1 MERKDDQKMGNK
13 DSKRFL
19 TIADTIF
26 SPIYPVIAEQIV
38 TNTGIRSGK
47 ALDVGSGP
55 GHLATALAL
64 ASECTVHALDCSPD
78 MVEIC
83 QNRVSE
89 KGLDKRVIPA
99 LGDVRE
105 IPFDDNTFD
114 LIVSRGSWFFWEDL
128 SKSLSEIYRVMKP
141 GGKTYIGGGFGSA
154 ALKEQIISAM
164 KERESDF
171 ETGMKERMVSRSP
184 EIIRSALEKNGVD
197 NYSLINDDSGIWLM
211 MVRE

>member
-1 MERKDDQKMGNK
+1 MEQKDNPNMGKK

-26 SPIYPVIAEQIV
+26 SPIYPVLAEQIV
-38 TNTGIRSGK
+38 TNTGIHSGT

-78 MVEIC
+78 MIEIC
-83 QNRVSE
+83 RTRVSE
-89 KGLDKRVIPA
+89 KGLNKRVIPA

-105 IPFDDNTFD
+105 IPYDDNTFD

-141 GGKTYIGGGFGSA
+141 GGKTYIGGGFGTA
-154 ALKEQIISAM
+154 ALKEQIVAAM

-171 ETGMKERMVSRSP
+171 EAGMKERMTSRSP
-184 EIIRSALEKNGVD
+184 YIITSTLENIGVH
-197 NYSLINDDSGIWLM
+197 NYNLINDDSGIWLM

>member
-1 MERKDDQKMGNK
+1 MGKK

-26 SPIYPVIAEQIV
+26 FPIYPVIAEQIV
-38 TNTGIRSGK
+38 RNTGIHSGT

-55 GHLATALAL
+55 GHLSTALAL
-64 ASECTVHALDCSPD
+64 ASDCTVHALDCSPD
-78 MVEIC
+78 MIEIC

-89 KGLDKRVIPA
+89 KGLTGRVVPTC
-99 LGDVRE
+99 GDVCE
-105 IPFDDNTFD
+105 IPYGDSTFD
-114 LIVSRGSWFFWEDL
+114 LIISRGSWFFWEDL
-128 SKSLSEIYRVMKP
+128 SKSLAEIYRVLRP
-141 GGKTYIGGGFGSA
+141 GGKTYIGGGFGTA
-154 ALKEQIISAM
+154 ALKEQIVAAM

-171 ETGMKERMVSRSP
+171 EAGMKERMTSRSP
-184 EIIRSALEKNGVD
+184 EVITSTLEKIGVD

>member
-1 MERKDDQKMGNK
+1 MKGKDGQIMGK
-13 DSKRFL
+13 KESKGFL

-26 SPIYPVIAEQIV
+26 APIYPVIAEQIV
-38 TNTGIRSGK
+38 TNTGIHSGT

-55 GHLATALAL
+55 GHLANALAL

-78 MVEIC
+78 MIEIC

-89 KGLDKRVIPA
+89 KGLTGRVIPA
-99 LGDVRE
+99 LGDVSE
-105 IPFDDNTFD
+105 IPYGDNTFD

-128 SKSLSEIYRVMKP
+128 PKGLSEIYRVLKP
-141 GGKTYIGGGFGSA
+141 GGKTYIGGGFGTA
-154 ALKEQIISAM
+154 ELKEQIVAAM

-171 ETGMKERMVSRSP
+171 ESGMKERMTSRSP
-184 EIIRSALEKNGVD
+184 DIIRSVLENIGVH
-197 NYSLINDDSGIWLM
+197 NYSLINDDSGIWLI

>member
-1 MERKDDQKMGNK
+1 MEQKDNPNMGKN

-26 SPIYPVIAEQIV
+26 SPIYPVLAEQIV
-38 TNTGIRSGK
+38 TNTGIHSGT

-78 MVEIC
+78 MIEIC

-89 KGLDKRVIPA
+89 KGLNKRVIPA
-99 LGDVRE
+99 LGDVSE
-105 IPFDDNTFD
+105 IPYGDNTFD
-114 LIVSRGSWFFWEDL
+114 LIISRGSWFFWEDL
-128 SKSLSEIYRVMKP
+128 SKSLSEIYRVLRP
-141 GGKTYIGGGFGSA
+141 GGKTYIGGGFGTT
-154 ALKEQIISAM
+154 ALKEQIVAAM

-171 ETGMKERMVSRSP
+171 EAGMKERMTSRSP
-184 EIIRSALEKNGVD
+184 DIIKSTLENIGVH

>member
-1 MERKDDQKMGNK
+1 MGKK

-38 TNTGIRSGK
+38 TNTGIRSGT

-78 MVEIC
+78 MIEIC

-89 KGLDKRVIPA
+89 KGLSGRVVPA
-99 LGDVRE
+99 CGDVSE
-105 IPFDDNTFD
+105 IPYGDNTFD

-128 SKSLSEIYRVMKP
+128 SKSLLEIYRVLMP
-141 GGKTYIGGGFGSA
+141 GGKTYIGGGFGTA
-154 ALKEQIISAM
+154 ALKEQIVSKM

-171 ETGMKERMVSRSP
+171 ETGMKERMTSRSP
-184 EIIRSALEKNGVD
+184 EIIKSTLEKIGVH

>member
-1 MERKDDQKMGNK
+1 MGKN

-26 SPIYPVIAEQIV
+26 SPIYPVLAEQIV
-38 TNTGIRSGK
+38 TNTGIHSGT

-78 MVEIC
+78 MIEIC

-89 KGLDKRVIPA
+89 KGLNKRVIPA
-99 LGDVRE
+99 LGDVSE
-105 IPFDDNTFD
+105 IPYGDNTFD
-114 LIVSRGSWFFWEDL
+114 LIISRGSWFFWEDL
-128 SKSLSEIYRVMKP
+128 SKSLSEIYRVLRP
-141 GGKTYIGGGFGSA
+141 GGKTYIGGGFGTT
-154 ALKEQIISAM
+154 ALKEQIVAAM

-171 ETGMKERMVSRSP
+171 EAGMKERMTSRSP
-184 EIIRSALEKNGVD
+184 DIIKSTLENIGVH

>member
-1 MERKDDQKMGNK
+1 MGKK

-26 SPIYPVIAEQIV
+26 SPIYTVIAEQIV
-38 TNTGIRSGK
+38 TNTGIHSGT

-64 ASECTVHALDCSPD
+64 ASDCTVHALDCSPD
-78 MVEIC
+78 MIEIC

-89 KGLDKRVIPA
+89 KGLIGRVVPTC
-99 LGDVRE
+99 GDVCE
-105 IPFDDNTFD
+105 IPYGDSTFD
-114 LIVSRGSWFFWEDL
+114 LIISRGSWFFWEDL
-128 SKSLSEIYRVMKP
+128 SKSLAEIYRVLRP
-141 GGKTYIGGGFGSA
+141 GGKTYIGGGFGTA
-154 ALKEQIISAM
+154 ALKEQIVAAM

-171 ETGMKERMVSRSP
+171 ETGMKERMTSRSP
-184 EIIRSALEKNGVD
+184 EVITSTLEKIGVD